1 MLKDNERRTIEI
13 ILPIKFYLDIIKKT
27 LKQFYRII
35 NILLES
41 DHLGKNIVAVKV
53 WAKASGIEV
62 NFAGSRCYHCL
73 SN

>member
-41 DHLGKNIVAVKV
+41 DHLGKNIVVVKV
-53 WAKASGIEV
+53 WAKKPREL
-62 NFAGSRCYHCL
+62 R
-73 SN
+73 